1 MTRNVIKYMYILFC
15 STVCYNNPFN
25 LPNKGWSKAS
35 FFCVLHYKQTPG
47 SSMARHTITC
57 LLPSLT
63 LDLSGLPSQKQDS
76 STRVGSVLMCQ
87 GNAKAY

>member
-1 MTRNVIKYMYILFC
+1 MYTLFC
-15 STVCYNNPFN
+15 STVCYNNSFN

-47 SSMARHTITC
+47 SSVAGHTITC

-63 LDLSGLPSQKQDS
+63 LDLSELPSQKQDS
-76 STRVGSVLMCQ
+76 STRVGSVLMWQ